1 MLVSHLEIVNSDWRN
16 EVVLL
21 ANVSE
26 DVLPVAIHLDYEFFE
41 LLLVNL
47 EVFHDHVVAE
57 VVALI
62 EVLPVVKHVI
72 AVLLGLTVLLD
83 D

>member
-1 MLVSHLEIVNSDWRN
+1 VLVSHLEIVNSDWRN